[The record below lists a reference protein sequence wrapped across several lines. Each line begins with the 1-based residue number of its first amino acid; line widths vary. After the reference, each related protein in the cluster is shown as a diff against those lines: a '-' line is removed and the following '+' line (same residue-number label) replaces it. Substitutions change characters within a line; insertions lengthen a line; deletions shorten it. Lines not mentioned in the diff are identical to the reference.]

1 MQLQIRKNFSVRT
14 ADLPPAAHSHSYT
27 QKECRQND
35 HYHATYII
43 FLFHC
48 TITSDFYYRTGIRD
62 ASFIIPYFFFFE
74 NLNFYFV
81 LLSFSV
87 LLPDELPAK

>member
-1 MQLQIRKNFSVRT
+1 MQLPDSEKTFLYGRQISRQPHTHIHTRK
-14 ADLPPAAHSHSYT
+14 
-27 QKECRQND
+27 KECRQND

-62 ASFIIPYFFFFE
+62 ASFIIPYFFFF
-74 NLNFYFV
+74 
-81 LLSFSV
+81 
-87 LLPDELPAK
+87 